1 MEAAWTAKA
10 EEFGLEPEAVIK
22 ATHGRRASDNL
33 QDLIPNL
40 RKEHIDREVESKRIH
55 KLDLHALT

>member
-1 MEAAWTAKA
+1 M
-10 EEFGLEPEAVIK
+10 EFGLEPEAVIK

-40 RKEHIDREVESKRIH
+40 RKEHIDLEVESKRIH
-55 KLDLHALT
+55 ELIRRPLTWHYRV